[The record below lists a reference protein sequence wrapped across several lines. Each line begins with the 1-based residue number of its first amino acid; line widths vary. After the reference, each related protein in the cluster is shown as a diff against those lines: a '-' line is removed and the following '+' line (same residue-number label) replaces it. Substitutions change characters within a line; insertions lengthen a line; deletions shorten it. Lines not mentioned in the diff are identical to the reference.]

1 MAANE
6 TPLNKDSSILIIGAG
21 TFGISTAYHLA
32 KRGYSNVTCIDR
44 HPCPSLDSAGHDLNK
59 IIRTEYEEPLYVELA
74 LEALEAWRRP
84 EWNGIFHE
92 TGRLVITTG
101 NDQAESHLRESYE
114 NLSKVGQADK
124 IEFVQGKE
132 QILRYVPQLRDTPGV
147 ENWKG
152 AFNSQGGWAHAR
164 KALEKWG
171 VEAQKMGVKFVS
183 GPQGTMTGVQV
194 DSSGTLAGICV
205 ASGEVL
211 HADRYI
217 LSTGA
222 ASPEVLPEL
231 ANELWS
237 KCWPLAH
244 VELTEDEIA
253 QWKGI
258 PVLDHFEFGFTFE
271 PDPETKLMK
280 ICDNCPGYQSRTG
293 TVTDDTGKVSFYSIP
308 RYASSHPEDGI
319 PEEATA
325 SIKRFIDAVMPQF
338 SGRPL
343 VNARVCWCTD
353 SPDSHWL
360 IDKHPKHQDVLLA
373 TGDSGHAF
381 KMFPTI
387 GGYIADA
394 LEGRSRGLRKE
405 WRYGNR
411 KTEAA
416 ATRLRTEVKDLGDV

>member
-1 MAANE
+1 MAVNQ
-6 TPLNKDSSILIIGAG
+6 TPLNKDSNILIIGAG

-74 LEALEAWRRP
+74 LEALEAWRNP
-84 EWNGIFHE
+84 EWDGIFHE
-92 TGRLVITTG
+92 TGRMTITTG
-101 NDQAESHLRESYE
+101 NDQAENHLRESYE
-114 NLSKVGQADK
+114 NLSKVGQAGK
-124 IEFVQGKE
+124 IHFIQGKE
-132 QILRYVPQLRDTPGV
+132 QILLYVPQLRDAPGI
-147 ENWKG
+147 EEWKG

-171 VEAQKMGVKFVS
+171 AEAQKMGVTFVS
-183 GPQGTMTGVQV
+183 GPGGTMTGLQLG
-194 DSSGTLAGICV
+194 SSGTLSGIRV

-244 VELTEDEIA
+244 VELTDDEVA

-258 PVLDHFEFGFTFE
+258 PVVDHFEFGFTFE
-271 PDPETKLMK
+271 PDPETKLMN
-280 ICDNCPGYQSRTG
+280 ICDNCPGYQYRTG
-293 TVTDDTGKVSFYSIP
+293 TTTDAAGNVSSYSIP
-308 RYASSHPEDGI
+308 RYASANPEDGI
-319 PEEATA
+319 PAEATA
-325 SIKRFIDAVMPQF
+325 SINRFIDAVTPQF

-360 IDKHPKHQDVLLA
+360 IDNHPQHRDVLLA

-381 KMFPTI
+381 KMFPII

-394 LEGRSRGLRKE
+394 LEGRSRGLREE
-405 WRYGNR
+405 WRFGNR

-416 ATRLRTEVKDLGDV
+416 ATRLGTEVKDLRDV